1 MWVGF
6 AVCTLEPLAYTRPS
20 SAEFCHPILHCIII
34 PYPIL
39 YFNEHQLPVSL
50 VLTKI
55 VNQLTSFLENDTLYS
70 SQRHIPSI

>member
-6 AVCTLEPLAYTRPS
+6 AVWALEPLAYTRPS
-20 SAEFCHPILHCIII
+20 SAEFS
-34 PYPIL
+34 IL

-70 SQRHIPSI
+70 SQRHIPI